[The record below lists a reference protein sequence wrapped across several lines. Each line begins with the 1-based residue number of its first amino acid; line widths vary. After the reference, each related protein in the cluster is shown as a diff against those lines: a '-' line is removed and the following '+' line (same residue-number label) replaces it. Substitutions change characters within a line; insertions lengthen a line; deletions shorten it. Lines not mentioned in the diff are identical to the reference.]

1 MVENGC
7 DSAGPR
13 LKLRKASWGAGS
25 VEQVSQFTQ
34 AGEQLNLQRNADA
47 TLRPTASGI
56 MCRGLFCDTSRRRRF
71 PPTEEGIL
79 AWSSIFASGRTFVI
93 NVRHPEEARLLL
105 GLKTNLTAGAVAT
118 VADGL
123 PMPSGQRYIP
133 RPAVS
138 EQQLVGPMLSK
149 GWGEELA
156 ILAATALYRR
166 GVSRPQDRGRGK
178 SRSPRNAWTGAP
190 SYA

>member
-1 MVENGC
+1 M
-7 DSAGPR
+7 
-13 LKLRKASWGAGS
+13 
-25 VEQVSQFTQ
+25 
-34 AGEQLNLQRNADA
+34 
-47 TLRPTASGI
+47 
-56 MCRGLFCDTSRRRRF
+56 
-71 PPTEEGIL
+71 
-79 AWSSIFASGRTFVI
+79 I

-156 ILAATALYRR
+156 ISAVAALTFLLRVPSGRFPFTRQRAGESAESEERL
-166 GVSRPQDRGRGK
+166 DRGTVIRLAGRK
-178 SRSPRNAWTGAP
+178 LIAKQVKINHVAAGSRLVRI
-190 SYA
+190 